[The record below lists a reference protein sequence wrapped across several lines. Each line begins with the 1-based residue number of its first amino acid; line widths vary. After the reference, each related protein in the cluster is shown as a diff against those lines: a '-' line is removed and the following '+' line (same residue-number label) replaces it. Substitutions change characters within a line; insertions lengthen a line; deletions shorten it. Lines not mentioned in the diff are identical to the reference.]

1 MQHRKAIV
9 ATVLA
14 VAFIAAAALPAR
26 MSTTDEV
33 ACHAEGCRHDPP
45 SLLAST
51 PLSVGRQLP
60 VRRLSMEEVRERI
73 HPDVFQS
80 LGARSYQFARVGDIR
95 PPGDALAYVRERL
108 AMSDSGDALATFDI
122 YLAVMD
128 CKSQF
133 GRSSHGP
140 AGVGAPPPL
149 GMLELQTMERKL
161 RECSELYGDA
171 GLMEGKW
178 LARAAQQGSI
188 EAKLYYTVDTETVLG
203 SPLERLNNPES
214 IMAWKENAATYLHD
228 VAATG
233 NLDAILRLSLL
244 YERGLIVQKNGEM
257 AYAYA
262 LAANRIQPGL
272 SGPVTM
278 RALEEGLS
286 IKQRESAGT
295 LSRLIY
301 SSCCEP

>member
-1 MQHRKAIV
+1 MQHRKTIA

-14 VAFIAAAALPAR
+14 VAFIVAAALPAR

-33 ACHAEGCRHDPP
+33 ACHAEACRNDPP
-45 SLLAST
+45 SLLGST
-51 PLSVGRQLP
+51 PPSAVRQLP
-60 VRRLSMEEVRERI
+60 VRRLSMEEVRKRI
-73 HPDVFQS
+73 HPDVLHS

-95 PPGDALAYVRERL
+95 PPGDALAYVKERL
-108 AMSDSGDALATFDI
+108 AMSDGGDGLATFDI
-122 YLAVMD
+122 YLTVMD
-128 CKSQF
+128 CKSQL
-133 GRSSHGP
+133 GKSTNGP
-140 AGVGAPPPL
+140 GGVGTPPPL
-149 GMLELQTMERKL
+149 GMVELQTMERKL

-171 GLMEGKW
+171 GFMEGKW

-188 EAKLYYTVDTETVLG
+188 EAKLYYTVDTATVLG
-203 SPLERLNNPES
+203 SPLDRLNDPES
-214 IMAWKENAATYLHD
+214 IISWKENAATYLHD

-233 NLDAILRLSLL
+233 NLDAILRLSDL
-244 YERGLIVQKNGEM
+244 YERGFIVPKSGEM

-272 SGPVTM
+272 SAPITM

-286 IKQRESAGT
+286 IKQRGSAVV
-295 LSRLIY
+295 LSRQIY